1 VLRVV
6 RAVIGHTDADDAWS
20 DTFLAALKAYPQLPV
35 DANVEAW
42 LVTIAHRKAID
53 IARAASRR
61 AVPVADPPDSPARE
75 RADTHD
81 LDLDAAVGALP
92 PKQRQAVAYHYL
104 AGLPYS
110 EIAVIL
116 DSSVAA
122 ARRAAADGIASL
134 LPPYR
139 HRKESPMTTPDLE
152 KHYPVDRD
160 QLRRLHVRLERD
172 AQAGGLLDIAYRTVD
187 SAVGPL
193 LLAATPL
200 GLLRVAFASE
210 GHDSVLQNLSQR
222 ISPRILEAPT
232 RLDPIARQLD
242 EFFTGRRHSFDVALD
257 WSLSRGFQRTVLE
270 HLNTDI
276 GYGATAS
283 YAALASLSGSPKAVR
298 AVGTA
303 CATNPIPIVVP
314 CHRVIR
320 SNGTVGAYRGGP
332 AAKRILLDLE
342 QD

>member
-1 VLRVV
+1 
-6 RAVIGHTDADDAWS
+6 
-20 DTFLAALKAYPQLPV
+20 
-35 DANVEAW
+35 
-42 LVTIAHRKAID
+42 
-53 IARAASRR
+53 
-61 AVPVADPPDSPARE
+61 
-75 RADTHD
+75 
-81 LDLDAAVGALP
+81 
-92 PKQRQAVAYHYL
+92 
-104 AGLPYS
+104 
-110 EIAVIL
+110 
-116 DSSVAA
+116 
-122 ARRAAADGIASL
+122 
-134 LPPYR
+134 
-139 HRKESPMTTPDLE
+139 MTTPDLE

-257 WSLSRGFQRTVLE
+257 WSLSRGFRRTVLE

-320 SNGTVGAYRGGP
+320 SDGTVGAYRGGP

-342 QD
+342 RD